1 MTLKTIQN
9 TTAVASATLGHSPG
23 SHTSGGLATAVVPAV
38 HSKKGKLGLWMLT
51 ALVAGNMI
59 GSGIF
64 MLPAALAH
72 YGSISIL
79 AWVLTA
85 TGAIFLALVFCR
97 LSELIPKTGGPYT
110 YCRIAFGDFVGFQV
124 AYNYW
129 VALCVGNAAIVVAL
143 VAYLGVFWPEVKDDL
158 YLSFFVKAGIVW
170 LLTLVNILG
179 VRKAGVLQ
187 LVTTILKILPLLLIG
202 ILGLFF
208 IQPENLA
215 HFNLTGQPTLPA
227 LTGAATLT
235 LWAFIGLESATVPAE
250 EASNPKDV
258 SRATILGTVIAALVY
273 ILSTVA
279 VMGIISPANLA
290 TSTAPFADAANVM
303 LGGWGGWL
311 IAIGAIVSCFGA
323 LNGWTLL
330 QGQIP
335 YAAARDG
342 MFPAI
347 FARKSRYGTP
357 VFGLVLSS
365 VLITALLALTLNQ
378 TLVHQFTFII
388 LLATLAALIPYF
400 FTAMAEL
407 MIFIKYREHFKGQRL
422 IKSVIIAVLA
432 GTYSFWAIAGSGHEK
447 VFYGMLLFFSGI
459 PIYIWMRWK
468 TQVIEGLDD

>member
-9 TTAVASATLGHSPG
+9 TTTVAGSPVGALLAAPSSAPTGRS
-23 SHTSGGLATAVVPAV
+23 
-38 HSKKGKLGLWMLT
+38 KGKLGLWMLT

-79 AWVLTA
+79 AWILTSI
-85 TGAIFLALVFCR
+85 GAILLALVFCK
-97 LSELIPKTGGPYT
+97 LSDLIPRTGGPYT

-143 VAYLGVFWPEVKDDL
+143 IGYLGVFFPAINDDL
-158 YLSFFVKAGIVW
+158 YLAFFLKIGFVW
-170 LLTLVNILG
+170 LLTWVNILG
-179 VRKAGVLQ
+179 VRNAGIVQ
-187 LVTTILKILPLLLIG
+187 LVTTILKILPLVLIG
-202 ILGLFF
+202 TVGLFF
-208 IQPENLA
+208 MQPENLA
-215 HFNLTGQPTLPA
+215 HFNLSGQPTLPA
-227 LTGAATLT
+227 LTGVATLT

-273 ILSTVA
+273 IFSTVA
-279 VMGIISPANLA
+279 VMGIISPASLT
-290 TSTAPFADAANVM
+290 TSTAPFADAAT
-303 LGGWGGWL
+303 LILGPIGGWV

-342 MFPAI
+342 MFPVI
-347 FARKSRYGTP
+347 FAQKSRYGTP
-357 VFGLVLSS
+357 VFGLVFSS
-365 VLITALLALTLNQ
+365 ILITALLALTLNK

-422 IKSVIIAVLA
+422 IKSVIIASLA
-432 GTYSFWAIAGSGHEK
+432 GLYSFWAIAGSGHEK

-468 TQVIEGLDD
+468 TPVIEGVDD

>member
-1 MTLKTIQN
+1 MATLKTIEN
-9 TTAVASATLGHSPG
+9 TTVAAGATLGRATTTAVANEI
-23 SHTSGGLATAVVPAV
+23 PAAA
-38 HSKKGKLGLWMLT
+38 KRGKLGLWMLT

-85 TGAIFLALVFCR
+85 TGAIFLALVFCK

-129 VALCVGNAAIVVAL
+129 VALCVGNAAIVVAF
-143 VAYLGVFWPEVKDDL
+143 VGYLGVFWPEL
-158 YLSFFVKAGIVW
+158 NAEPMLSFLVKAGLVW
-170 LLTLVNILG
+170 LLTVVNILG
-179 VRKAGVLQ
+179 VRNAGMLQ
-187 LVTTILKILPLLLIG
+187 LVTTVLKILPLLLVG
-202 ILGLFF
+202 TLGLFY
-208 IQPENLA
+208 IQPENLV
-215 HFNLTGQPTLPA
+215 HFNLSGQATLPA

-273 ILSTVA
+273 IFSTVA
-279 VMGIISPANLA
+279 VMGIISPASLA
-290 TSTAPFADAANVM
+290 KSSAPFSDAATLLFGPM
-303 LGGWGGWL
+303 GGWF
-311 IAIGAIVSCFGA
+311 IAIGAMVSCFGA

-357 VFGLVLSS
+357 AFGLILSS
-365 VLITALLALTLNQ
+365 VLITALLALTLNA

-422 IKSVIIAVLA
+422 IKSVIIATLA
-432 GTYSFWAIAGSGHEK
+432 AAYSFWAIAGSGHEK
-447 VFYGMLLFFSGI
+447 VFYGMLLFMSGI

-468 TQVIEGLDD
+468 TPVIEGLDD

>member
-1 MTLKTIQN
+1 MINGT
-9 TTAVASATLGHSPG
+9 
-23 SHTSGGLATAVVPAV
+23 
-38 HSKKGKLGLWMLT
+38 KKRGLGLWMLT

-85 TGAIFLALVFCR
+85 MGAICLALVFSK
-97 LSELIPKTGGPYT
+97 LSELIPKTGGPYV
-110 YCRIAFGDFVGFQV
+110 YCRIGFGNFVGFQI

-129 VALCVGNAAIVVAL
+129 IALCVGNAAIVVAF
-143 VAYLGVFWPEVKDDL
+143 VGYLGVFWPEL
-158 YLSFFVKAGIVW
+158 TQNPYLAFTIKVGTVWFMTLINVFGVRSAGIV
-170 LLTLVNILG
+170 
-179 VRKAGVLQ
+179 Q
-187 LVTTILKILPLLLIG
+187 LVTTVLKILPLLVMG
-202 ILGLFF
+202 TVGFLFVR
-208 IQPENLA
+208 PENLS
-215 HFNLTGQPTLPA
+215 HFNLSGEATLPA

-250 EASNPKDV
+250 DANNPKDI
-258 SRATILGTVIAALVY
+258 SRATVLGTVIAAVVY

-279 VMGIISPANLA
+279 VMGIIAPDIL
-290 TSTAPFADAANVM
+290 TKSTAPFSDAANIVFGPM
-303 LGGWGGWL
+303 GGWL
-311 IAIGAIVSCFGA
+311 IAAGAMISCFGA

-347 FARKSRYGTP
+347 FAKKSRYGTP
-357 VFGLVLSS
+357 VFGLVLAS
-365 VLITALLALTLNQ
+365 VLITVLLVLTLHES
-378 TLVHQFTFII
+378 LVKQFTFII
-388 LLATLAALIPYF
+388 LLATLASLIPYF

-407 MIFIKYREHFKGQRL
+407 MIFIKYREQFKGQRL
-422 IKSVIIAVLA
+422 LKSTIIALLA
-432 GTYSFWAIAGSGHEK
+432 GAYAFWAIAGAGHEK

-459 PIYIWMRWK
+459 PIYIWMHWK
-468 TQVIEGLDD
+468 SPNA